1 LEEKSI
7 RPLAITWKSDPQGVS
22 EASPSEVSRSSDN
35 LGDAG
40 NESESMSN
48 GCNTVLIEAR
58 EGAQLVCAVSR
69 MMASEPDM

>member
-1 LEEKSI
+1 
-7 RPLAITWKSDPQGVS
+7 
-22 EASPSEVSRSSDN
+22 VSRSSDN